1 MEASHLVLREFIDLF
16 VAPASMERCVYLW
29 EKPKRRSQLLEELL
43 HDARCLRRDRR
54 QGIDSSL
61 SEPEQLLALLR
72 KKGAG
77 QTCFVYGRS
86 DFDEHEVDLR
96 TALAGRLSEVLL
108 YCREAR
114 VAFVEEHDGKRFI
127 FSAG

>member
-1 MEASHLVLREFIDLF
+1 MTARAPLATHKSTSSIMEVSHLVLREFIDLF

-43 HDARCLRRDRR
+43 HDARSLHRDRR
-54 QGIDSSL
+54 QEIESSL
-61 SEPEQLLALLR
+61 SEPEQLLALLH

-86 DFDEHEVDLR
+86 DFDVMKS
-96 TALAGRLSEVLL
+96 TCAPPSPAG
-108 YCREAR
+108 
-114 VAFVEEHDGKRFI
+114 
-127 FSAG
+127 